1 MYGSIGS
8 AKVLLENNRVSN
20 HKRDAQGNI
29 EGCEPIIIDA
39 EKLVDLRFDSRVCM
53 LPRQLLDL
61 VPCKA
66 NGGVVQRKRE
76 ARTRLRYQ
84 APEIVTKQVCI
95 PWASIQ
101 GSLELSTEER

>member
-29 EGCEPIIIDA
+29 EGCEPVIIDA

-53 LPRQLLDL
+53 LPRQHLDL
-61 VPCKA
+61 VPCA
-66 NGGVVQRKRE
+66 ASGWVVQSKRSAHE
-76 ARTRLRYQ
+76 VAISSPGTCT
-84 APEIVTKQVCI
+84 I
-95 PWASIQ
+95 ASIHTL
-101 GSLELSTEER
+101 GFHSRMSRAEH